1 MGIEPTRPA
10 WKAGILTIE
19 LHPLIFRATLIIIY
33 NCLEKVKHFP
43 EIYRNKSEVFY
54 LHKMT
59 GRSQENQ
66 DCGFTFKENRL

>member
-33 NCLEKVKHFP
+33 NAPEKVKHFT
-43 EIYRNKSEVFY
+43 EIYYNKFQPPELFPDFITAPFFPG
-54 LHKMT
+54 L
-59 GRSQENQ
+59 
-66 DCGFTFKENRL
+66 